1 MAALSWVATL
11 IAPYVNALVNEMV
24 NGAGLGGTEAGRSL
38 ANIVSGGIVMGL
50 TSAIGGGDAAA
61 YAGAEFR
68 YNYLTHQQL
77 EEALAVRR
85 RLVECTGAASM
96 CTQDEIAAL
105 VDEDSRFMALSRQ
118 NTASLLTICQAAPSS
133 DSCARKIADLQ
144 AFAAQ
149 LDADRAALNDP
160 YRSASGFSHKQSFF
174 DYDLLLADSL
184 QKGSAPDVAIRDFL
198 TDLARKEG
206 AVNAFLDTLG
216 IVGGVA
222 ACGSGAGTAVCVAGA
237 LAAVASANHLSGDIR
252 KAVTGQEAK
261 TAFVAALMSQGY
273 TQEQAEQYQHYVDIG
288 VIVVG
293 IGAGGYKFAVDAKRL
308 AKGDEALAGLN
319 GAPNTG
325 ATNVNNGIRLNH
337 QLAAE
342 QIAGGHGFEK
352 HVISQGEFAGLGIR
366 TRQHYQDHI
375 ENVLNNPSSV
385 RYALDGRSFHLQ
397 ESTGTV
403 VVRNPNAR
411 DGGTAFQPQNWNDY
425 VSQLPTRT
433 EPY

>member
-319 GAPNTG
+319 GAPN
-325 ATNVNNGIRLNH
+325 NGSL
-337 QLAAE
+337 LW
-342 QIAGGHGFEK
+342 G
-352 HVISQGEFAGLGIR
+352 S
-366 TRQHYQDHI
+366 
-375 ENVLNNPSSV
+375 
-385 RYALDGRSFHLQ
+385 
-397 ESTGTV
+397 
-403 VVRNPNAR
+403 
-411 DGGTAFQPQNWNDY
+411 WNDY
-425 VSQLPTRT
+425 PKVTIGGRDYAQIGGRNYSRHAVDRMQPSGLGTPAGADGPGRNVTPNMVEDVINGGSVRTTTVNGVPRAIYTSGNVSVVTEDAGRT
-433 EPY
+433 IVTILRNSSP